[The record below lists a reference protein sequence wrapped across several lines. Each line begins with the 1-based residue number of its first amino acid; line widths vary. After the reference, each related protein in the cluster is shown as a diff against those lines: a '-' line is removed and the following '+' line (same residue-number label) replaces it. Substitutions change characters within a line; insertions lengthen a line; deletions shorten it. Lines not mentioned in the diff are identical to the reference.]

1 MMDACCCTCHMTQE
15 LQHTQQCHL
24 SLFHMSITLSDDFTQ
39 VICPA
44 MICTNT
50 RREHAPA
57 VGAAL
62 LPLDEFCTL
71 RKTPM
76 AREPKAMLT
85 WKTNLEPRI
94 GWAPETVGEIERRTW
109 STSSCGSWR
118 REGEG
123 RGGEGGSRWLTFD

>member
-1 MMDACCCTCHMTQE
+1 MTQE

-123 RGGEGGSRWLTFD
+123 RGG